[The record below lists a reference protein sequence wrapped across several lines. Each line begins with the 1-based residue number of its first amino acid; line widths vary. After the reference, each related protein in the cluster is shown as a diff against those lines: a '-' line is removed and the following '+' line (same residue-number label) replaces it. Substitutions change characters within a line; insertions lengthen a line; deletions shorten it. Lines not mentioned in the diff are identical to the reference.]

1 MKTFE
6 IDFRTTKACIYR
18 GEVGQF
24 GGYLRPITALD
35 RTSLES
41 FVGIDEP
48 IALLKANTQNLLCE
62 RPYSHALFWGA
73 RGCGKTS
80 SMRAILSSFLHNTET
95 NLRVIEIDKQDLSIL
110 PFILDF
116 IRDLPYKFVLFCDDL
131 SFNHDDESYKPL
143 KRILDGGFEKAADNV
158 AFYATSNLRHLLLE
172 EYVQDTSQI
181 LHQNDICDEIISLS
195 DRFGIAIGFY
205 TLGSAEYLELIA
217 HELDMI
223 SDQDSQWQ
231 QKALNYA
238 TQKGSRNARIAKE
251 FANLYRGKLV

>member
-48 IALLKANTQNLLCE
+48 IALLKTNTQNLLCE

-80 SMRAILSSFLHNTET
+80 SMRAILGSFLHDSET

-131 SFNHDDESYKPL
+131 SFNRDDESYKPL
-143 KRILDGGFEKAADNV
+143 KRILDGGFEKVADNV

-181 LHQNDICDEIISLS
+181 HQNDICDEIVSLS

-217 HELDMI
+217 HGLDII
-223 SDQDSQWQ
+223 SDQDSQWK

-251 FANLYRGKLV
+251 FVNLYRGKLV

>member
-1 MKTFE
+1 MRNFD
-6 IDFRTTKACIYR
+6 IDFQTMRACVYR
-18 GEVGQF
+18 GEVGRF

-35 RTSLES
+35 KTSLEA
-41 FVGIDEP
+41 FVGIDEQ
-48 IALLKANTQNLLCE
+48 IALLRTNTQNLLGG

-80 SMRAILSSFLHNTET
+80 SMRAILSSFLHET
-95 NLRVIEIDKQDLSIL
+95 GTKLRVIEIDKQDLPIL
-110 PFILDF
+110 PFIFDD

-131 SFNHDDESYKPL
+131 SFARDDESYKPL
-143 KRILDGGFEKAADNV
+143 KRILDGGFEKVADNV

-195 DRFGIAIGFY
+195 DRFGISIGFY

-217 HELDMI
+217 HELGKI
-223 SDQDSQWQ
+223 SQDSLWK

-238 TQKGSRNARIAKE
+238 TQKGSRNARIARE
-251 FANLYRGKLV
+251 FINLYKGNLL